1 MKRKIYKAYLI
12 SVIALL
18 AVGLILRNKQLLVPT
33 IAFAMLILGTDN
45 IIQAVIGPKDQ
56 ASLHWIKGIALLL
69 VGVCSVALCISVGHA
84 TTQVS
89 VIVAVEGIF
98 AVVALNCLRP

>member
-1 MKRKIYKAYLI
+1 MKREIFKAYLI

-33 IAFAMLILGTDN
+33 ITFAILILGADN
-45 IIQAVIGPKDQ
+45 IIQAVLGPKDLE
-56 ASLHWIKGIALLL
+56 SLHWVKGIALLL
-69 VGVCSVALCISVGHA
+69 IGVCGLALCTSIGHA
-84 TTQVS
+84 TMPTS
-89 VIVAVEGIF
+89 IIVAVEGIF

>member
-12 SVIALL
+12 SVITLL

-33 IAFAMLILGTDN
+33 ITFAMLVMVADN
-45 IIQAVIGPKDQ
+45 ISQAVIGPKDQ

-69 VGVCSVALCISVGHA
+69 VGVCSVALCTFVGHA
-84 TTQVS
+84 TTQTS
-89 VIVAVEGIF
+89 IIVAVEGIF